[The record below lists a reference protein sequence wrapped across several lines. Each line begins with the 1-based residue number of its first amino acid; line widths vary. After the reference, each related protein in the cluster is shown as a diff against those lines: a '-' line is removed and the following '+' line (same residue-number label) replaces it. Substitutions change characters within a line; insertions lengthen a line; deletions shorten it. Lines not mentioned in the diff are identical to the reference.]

1 MHNSIT
7 LETKRLILRPLLAED
22 ATLIEQLLNDRA
34 LASNTESID
43 FPYPTGDAA
52 RWIDRN
58 QDRWK
63 EGDAYVLAICQKE
76 DEQLLGTVELIANK
90 QHHRSELSYWI
101 GRKFWNQGFATE
113 AAFCIVDF
121 GFTRLGFER
130 ITSQHFARN
139 PASGRVLKKLGM
151 RFEGTRKGH
160 IRKWNQFEDVQ
171 LYGMLARDFQKKTN
185 GQM

>member
-1 MHNSIT
+1 MRNSIT
-7 LETKRLILRPLLAED
+7 LETERLLLRPLLAQD
-22 ATLIEQLLNDRA
+22 AGVIDQLLNDRV

-43 FPYPTGDAA
+43 FPYPTGDAS

-63 EGDAYVLAICQKE
+63 VGEAYVLAICQKE

-90 QHHRSELSYWI
+90 EHHRSELSYWI

-113 AAFCIVDF
+113 AASCLVNF
-121 GFTRLGFER
+121 GFTKLGFER

-139 PASGRVLKKLGM
+139 PASGRVLEKIGM

-160 IRKWNQFEDVQ
+160 IRKWNQLEDVHI
-171 LYGMLARDFQKKTN
+171 YGLLAQDFREKTP
-185 GQM
+185 GE